1 MGGKVI
7 AGKWELTV
15 TETGGRP
22 GTNTFDNEPE
32 FLRALRNAFAY
43 YRVVNVSAVLDD
55 GAELDMAALKTWLTN
70 RDAMSQE
77 PIELTDSDS
86 IEQFRQLQAE
96 QLRRNTE
103 RT

>member
-1 MGGKVI
+1 M
-7 AGKWELTV
+7 AGKWTLTV
-15 TETGGRP
+15 TEAGGKP

-70 RDAMSQE
+70 RDAMSRKS
-77 PIELTDSDS
+77 IELTNSDL
-86 IEQFRQLQAE
+86 IEQFRLLQAE

-103 RT
+103 RK